1 MLLVTTAAMLAIWV
15 LALVETKNTAA
26 ADSPPQNGKIAFT
39 RHQSHQSGVGYNIY
53 TVNPDGSNLSRLIN
67 NNETTYL
74 PQPAWSPDG
83 TKIAFPYG
91 DPKVGVGPNDSIGV
105 MDTNGSNLRVLT
117 PNLWYVSH
125 SNLAWSPDGKKL
137 AFKGKINELGESLF
151 DIYTMDI
158 EGSSTTNITNTPQ
171 IQESSIDF
179 SPDGSQMCLQ
189 RDYAPETG
197 QEGFEK
203 EGLYVMNVDTSDP
216 TLLTDLHGVEC
227 VWSPDGTKIAYD
239 LWDHR
244 PAGHPVDDHEV
255 YVMNAEGSHPMGRG
269 LLSRAIETV
278 TPIFTLWTPTARM

>member
-1 MLLVTTAAMLAIWV
+1 MLQVHRQFIEFRYTASRTGSGKRRRDETLYGVARKSADILRMSLVTSAAMLAISL
-15 LALVETKNTAA
+15 LALVETKNTAG

-39 RHQSHQSGVGYNIY
+39 TRDQSGVGYDIY

-67 NNETTYL
+67 NNETDYL

-151 DIYTMDI
+151 
-158 EGSSTTNITNTPQ
+158 
-171 IQESSIDF
+171 
-179 SPDGSQMCLQ
+179 
-189 RDYAPETG
+189 
-197 QEGFEK
+197 
-203 EGLYVMNVDTSDP
+203 
-216 TLLTDLHGVEC
+216 
-227 VWSPDGTKIAYD
+227 
-239 LWDHR
+239 
-244 PAGHPVDDHEV
+244 
-255 YVMNAEGSHPMGRG
+255 
-269 LLSRAIETV
+269 
-278 TPIFTLWTPTARM
+278 